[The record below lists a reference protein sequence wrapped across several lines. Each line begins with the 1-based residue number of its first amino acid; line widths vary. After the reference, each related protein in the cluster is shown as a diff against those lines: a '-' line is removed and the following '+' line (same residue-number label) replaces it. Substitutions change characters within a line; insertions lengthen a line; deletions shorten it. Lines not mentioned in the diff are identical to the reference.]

1 MLPIRTERLV
11 LRRFA
16 RDDRE
21 RFLAYR
27 RHPDVARYQSWDE
40 SFGDDEADRFLD
52 EMTTAPEWR
61 LGHWF
66 QVAVERAD
74 DGVLLGDVAFWPD
87 HDGGTVE
94 IGYSLHPDAQ
104 GRGYASEAVT
114 ALIRALRDR
123 GADTV
128 VAGCD
133 PSNAASIRLLE
144 RLGFAFD
151 GMVDGERTYR
161 LAISGVATFGP

>member
-1 MLPIRTERLV
+1 VLPIRTERLV
-11 LRRFA
+11 LRRFT

-27 RHPDVARYQSWDE
+27 RHPDVARYQSWDVTYA
-40 SFGDDEADRFLD
+40 DDEADRFLD

-61 LGHWF
+61 PGHWF
-66 QVAVERAD
+66 QVAVER
-74 DGVLLGDVAFWPD
+74 DGELIGDVAFWPD

-104 GRGYASEAVT
+104 GRGYASEAVA
-114 ALIRALRDR
+114 ALVRALRDR
-123 GADTV
+123 GADAV

-133 PSNAASIRLLE
+133 PDNAASIRLLE
-144 RLGFAFD
+144 RLGFAFE
-151 GMVDGERTYR
+151 GIVDGERTYR
-161 LAISGVATFGP
+161 LAISGVSTFGP

>member
-1 MLPIRTERLV
+1 MLPIRTERLL
-11 LRRFA
+11 LRRFTLE
-16 RDDRE
+16 DRA
-21 RFLAYR
+21 RFLEYR

-40 SFGDDEADRFLD
+40 SYADADADEFFD
-52 EMTTAPEWR
+52 EMTTAAEWR

-66 QVAVERAD
+66 QVAIERAD
-74 DGVLLGDVAFWPD
+74 DGRLLGDAAFWPD

-104 GRGYASEAVT
+104 GQGYASEAVT
-114 ALIRALRDR
+114 ALIKALRDR
-123 GADTV
+123 GAHTV

-133 PSNAASIRLLE
+133 PDNDASIRLLE

-151 GMVDGERTYR
+151 GIVDGERTYR

>member
-1 MLPIRTERLV
+1 MLPISTERLR
-11 LRRFA
+11 LRRFT

-21 RFLAYR
+21 RFLEYR
-27 RHPDVARYQSWDE
+27 RHPDVARHQGWDE
-40 SFGDDEADRFLD
+40 SYSGEDADRFLD
-52 EMTTAPEWR
+52 AMTTAPEWR
-61 LGHWF
+61 PGHWF
-66 QVAVERAD
+66 QVAIERSA

-104 GRGYASEAVT
+104 GNGYASEAVT

-133 PSNAASIRLLE
+133 PNNAASIRLLE

-151 GMVDGERTYR
+151 GVVDGERTYR
-161 LAISGVATFGP
+161 LAISGVSTFGP

>member
-1 MLPIRTERLV
+1 MLPIRTDRLV
-11 LRRFA
+11 LRRFTV
-16 RDDRE
+16 DDRA
-21 RFLAYR
+21 RFLSYR
-27 RHPDVARYQSWDE
+27 RHADVARFQSWGE
-40 SFGDDEADRFLD
+40 SFSEEEADRFLD

-66 QVAVERAD
+66 QVAVERTS
-74 DGVLLGDVAFWPD
+74 DGLLLGDVAFWPD

-104 GRGYASEAVT
+104 GHGYASEAVA
-114 ALIRALRDR
+114 ALVRALRDR
-123 GADTV
+123 GVATV

-133 PSNAASIRLLE
+133 PDNASSIRLLE

-151 GMVDGERTYR
+151 GVVEGERTYS
-161 LAISGVATFGP
+161 LAISGVSTFGP

>member
-16 RDDRE
+16 REDRDRLLE
-21 RFLAYR
+21 YR
-27 RHPDVARYQSWDE
+27 RHPDVARYQSWDVTYSGE
-40 SFGDDEADRFLD
+40 DADRFLD

-66 QVAVERAD
+66 QVAIERAS
-74 DGVLLGDVAFWPD
+74 DGVLLGDAAFWPD
-87 HDGGTVE
+87 HDGGTAE
-94 IGYSLHPDAQ
+94 IGYSLHPEAQ
-104 GRGYASEAVT
+104 GQGYASEAVT

-123 GADTV
+123 GVETV

-133 PSNAASIRLLE
+133 PDNDASIRLLE
-144 RLGFAFD
+144 RLGFEYD
-151 GMVDGERTYR
+151 GIVDGERTYR